1 MLEHGHSGDDT
12 RLAADLESMHLHVGR
27 DHGGREFGVSGSSC
41 TAASDFIRN
50 IVNLFNTEIL
60 EYQLKSTI
68 NDRLYLLTVL
78 VCDDGTGGCSCIS
91 T

>member
-1 MLEHGHSGDDT
+1 
-12 RLAADLESMHLHVGR
+12 MHLDVRSDESSG
-27 DHGGREFGVSGSSC
+27 EFSICGSSC
-41 TAASDFIRN
+41 TTASDVIRN
-50 IVNLFNTEIL
+50 IVNLLDTETL